1 MKINRSKLYAFTAS
15 LLSVLFLSTSVM
27 ATALK
32 VDDKKNNKI
41 VLKARAAVE
50 EASPD
55 DWHTLAE
62 SADKMFQKKLN
73 LKEAA
78 SWIDRSLEI
87 KETAYNL
94 EVKGD
99 YYVINKL
106 PEEALK
112 YYVKSIALGQR
123 DASFNA
129 GRVQDKIMK
138 IKNAG

>member
-27 ATALK
+27 ATTLK
-32 VDDKKNNKI
+32 VDDKKNNKM
-41 VLKARAAVE
+41 VLKTRAAVE
-50 EASPD
+50 DASPD
-55 DWHTLAE
+55 DWRTLAE

-78 SWIDRSLEI
+78 SWIDRSLDI

-99 YYVINKL
+99 YYVINNL
-106 PEEALK
+106 PERALE
-112 YYVKSIALGQR
+112 YYVKSIALGR
-123 DASFNA
+123 EDASFNT

-138 IKNAG
+138 IK

>member
-27 ATALK
+27 ATTLK

-41 VLKARAAVE
+41 VLKARAAVDD
-50 EASPD
+50 ASPD
-55 DWHTLAE
+55 DWRTLAE
-62 SADKMFQKKLN
+62 SADKMFQRKLN

-99 YYVINKL
+99 YYVINNL
-106 PEEALK
+106 PEEAIK
-112 YYVKSIALGQR
+112 YYVKSIALGQQ

-129 GRVQDKIMK
+129 GRVQDKITK
-138 IKNAG
+138 IK